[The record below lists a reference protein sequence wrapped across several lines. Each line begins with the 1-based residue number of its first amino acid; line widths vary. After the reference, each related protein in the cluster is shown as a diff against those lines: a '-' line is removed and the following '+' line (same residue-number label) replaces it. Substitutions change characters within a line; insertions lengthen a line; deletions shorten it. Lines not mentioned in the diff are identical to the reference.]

1 MIILFRGYIYWTYPL
16 KRRVLSFTTDKGG
29 LEISHAMTLKN
40 YEELSKRLSEKLNIP
55 VEEVF
60 KALKEITREDVLRI
74 AKNAPEE
81 QEG

>member
-1 MIILFRGYIYWTYPL
+1 M
-16 KRRVLSFTTDKGG
+16 SFTVDKGG

-60 KALKEITREDVLRI
+60 KALKEITREDVLRVC
-74 AKNAPEE
+74 KNEIE